1 MSDPKIVDGVDEGP
15 VEGPVLIVGA
25 GLIGASIGF
34 ALRRAGVEVLL
45 EDASPTVLQEAIY
58 RGAGKMGEPG
68 RTPSVVVIAVPPDA
82 ASGEIARAAE
92 RFPEATITDTTS
104 VKGLILDEAI
114 EAGADAHRLVG
125 GHPMAGREIS
135 GPEAARADLFDD
147 RLWILTPTGHEGQD
161 HVARVRRLV
170 TTCGAQVLSMDPAEH
185 DAAVALVS
193 HVPQIVASSLAAA
206 LVGEPAD
213 RIQIAGTG
221 LSDTTRIAGSD
232 PQLWTQILRA
242 NAGPVSGVLE
252 GVTRRLQQILDALTP
267 DERASARHGGLI
279 DRDQVAPV
287 TEVLDHGRQGHAR
300 IPGKHGATSIRYAIV
315 PVMVEDKPGELARL
329 FVAAGDLGVN
339 LEDVR
344 IEHVLG
350 RPSGLVDLFVRP
362 DVSEILAA
370 GLTQAG
376 FDVRA

>member
-1 MSDPKIVDGVDEGP
+1 
-15 VEGPVLIVGA
+15 
-25 GLIGASIGF
+25 
-34 ALRRAGVEVLL
+34 
-45 EDASPTVLQEAIY
+45 
-58 RGAGKMGEPG
+58 
-68 RTPSVVVIAVPPDA
+68 
-82 ASGEIARAAE
+82 
-92 RFPEATITDTTS
+92 
-104 VKGLILDEAI
+104 
-114 EAGADAHRLVG
+114 
-125 GHPMAGREIS
+125 
-135 GPEAARADLFDD
+135 
-147 RLWILTPTGHEGQD
+147 
-161 HVARVRRLV
+161 
-170 TTCGAQVLSMDPAEH
+170 
-185 DAAVALVS
+185 
-193 HVPQIVASSLAAA
+193 
-206 LVGEPAD
+206 
-213 RIQIAGTG
+213 
-221 LSDTTRIAGSD
+221 
-232 PQLWTQILRA
+232 
-242 NAGPVSGVLE
+242 
-252 GVTRRLQQILDALTP
+252 LQQILDALTP

-287 TEVLDHGRQGHAR
+287 TEVLDYGRQGHAR